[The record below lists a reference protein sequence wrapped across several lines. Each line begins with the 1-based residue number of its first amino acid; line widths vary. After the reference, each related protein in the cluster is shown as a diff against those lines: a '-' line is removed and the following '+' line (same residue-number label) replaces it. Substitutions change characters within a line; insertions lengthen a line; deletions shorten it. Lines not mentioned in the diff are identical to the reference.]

1 MLTKEEKHLLLRYQM
16 LMTLRASVDIG
27 DIDALQKLH
36 ELTSINTNQLV
47 RRLSEPRIITAP
59 PQGTLFTDLAYL
71 IFLEAEKKPEILE
84 AFYAIYSRKY
94 TDIIDKLQKAE
105 RQYLRDHTA
114 YDKLF
119 GLKMIQQH
127 GDSPRTYF
135 TIFLLLRSAVIEDI
149 SIYRMEEK
157 EMLEASIISC
167 EGVDNPRNDSRY
179 KFASGE
185 EIFSSA
191 AFAEFYKR
199 KIAELTQTACEHLA
213 VTVNQPED
221 LAKKL
226 EEVLK
231 STEEDDRKYDSYY
244 PDGVVTGCA
253 RDLLCAKVYTPRWYD
268 YVTVD
273 NEKYTHPK
281 LRHSPN
287 MEEIILIY
295 YKNVVKTEYFH
306 YHQLHNGKDMPA
318 EHLSSGKLYTSPMVD
333 LYSVM
338 FMYNLDV
345 YCKLFT
351 SSLEHYYQNFSWE
364 KIAKKEIEIRHS
376 KAVQLLEQQ
385 LSVYA
390 KTIDKLTAQNSMLQT
405 QINSRIGSDAIP
417 YERTI
422 SKLQGEIEE
431 QENEIADL
439 KAQLLSKEQF
449 IELLSAAEDIQ
460 VDDTIDVN
468 YLKTKRYL
476 FVGRTSEVA
485 PQLKKD
491 FPNSLFM
498 EHEGFSLQNIK
509 VDGIV
514 MLIKGMSHAMFYK
527 VNATASL
534 DTIPIARCNTR
545 NISTIYQAMA
555 RMKL

>member
-1 MLTKEEKHLLLRYQM
+1 MLTKEENNLLLRYQM
-16 LMTLRASVDIG
+16 LLTLRSSVENG
-27 DIDALQKLH
+27 DLDALQKLH
-36 ELTSINTNQLV
+36 ELTSINTKQLAN
-47 RRLSEPRIITAP
+47 RLSEPRIIMAP
-59 PQGTLFTDLAYL
+59 PQTTLFIDLAYL
-71 IFLEAEKKPEILE
+71 IFGEAEKKPEILE

-105 RQYLRDHTA
+105 RQYLRDHTP
-114 YDKLF
+114 YDKF
-119 GLKMIQQH
+119 WGGKMLQQQ
-127 GDSPRTYF
+127 GNSPRTFF
-135 TIFLLLRSAVIEDI
+135 TLFLLIRSSIIEDK
-149 SIYRMEEK
+149 SIYRLDER

-167 EGVDNPRNDSRY
+167 EGVDDPRNDARY

-185 EIFSSA
+185 EIFPSA
-191 AFAEFYKR
+191 AFAEFFKS
-199 KIAELTQTACEHLA
+199 KKAELTQAAREHLA
-213 VTVNQPED
+213 ITVESSED
-221 LAKKL
+221 LAEKL
-226 EEVLK
+226 NEALK

-253 RDLLCAKVYTPRWYD
+253 RDLLCAKMYTPRWYD

-281 LRHSPN
+281 LGHSPD

-306 YHQLHNGKDMPA
+306 YHQLHNGRDMPA
-318 EHLSSGKLYTSPMVD
+318 EHLSSGKLYTSPLVD

-345 YCKLFT
+345 YRKLFST
-351 SSLEHYYQNFSWE
+351 SLEHYYQNFSWE

-385 LSVYA
+385 LSLYS
-390 KTIDKLTAQNSMLQT
+390 KTIEKLTAQNSMLQT
-405 QINSRIGSDAIP
+405 QMNNRIGSDVIP

-431 QENEIADL
+431 QENEIAEL

-460 VDDTIDVN
+460 TDDTIDVD
-468 YLKTKRYL
+468 YLKSKRYL

-498 EHEGFSLQNIK
+498 EHESFSLQNIK
-509 VDGIV
+509 IDGIV
-514 MLIKGMSHAMFYK
+514 MLIKGMSHSMFYK
-527 VNATASL
+527 VNATSSL
-534 DTIPIARCNTR
+534 DSIPIARCNTR
-545 NISTIYQAMA
+545 NINTIYQAML
-555 RMKL
+555 RMKF